1 MVRRCKKYFYKSS
14 RYLQSR
20 VPQFDSGF
28 HLQFS
33 QIHPSTQTQAKLRIL
48 KICIRSI
55 HLPFDSTKMKLKQTS
70 QLLLIDLVLQLLPI
84 AYFAYSLP
92 SFAENGLNGPLVLAA
107 FYLFIIWKVSGGSN
121 AARYLF
127 LAYTFVIFL
136 PLSVMFLMHTSS
148 IGMGL
153 LVLIQIGIKAYCV
166 YQLFFTPTKLEFTK
180 VEEESEFPKF

>member
-1 MVRRCKKYFYKSS
+1 
-14 RYLQSR
+14 
-20 VPQFDSGF
+20 
-28 HLQFS
+28 
-33 QIHPSTQTQAKLRIL
+33 
-48 KICIRSI
+48 
-55 HLPFDSTKMKLKQTS
+55 MKLKQTS

-121 AARYLF
+121 LARYLF
-127 LAYTFVIFL
+127 LAYTLVIFL

-153 LVLIQIGIKAYCV
+153 LVLIQIGIKAYCL